1 MIVRSRSSGIAVRI
15 GLSRCL
21 RAAGGLRG
29 RRDALLRLCDGQD
42 CERFGLQ
49 PIELV
54 SGRNPPA
61 DELFAVKLDD
71 ASVTLDSTLHRGPR
85 DRRIVA
91 RKVAMTAV
99 AYMVDG
105 DVRAKFHSI
114 LGCELRHKHHRIGII
129 RIDMNDWRIDCPCGI
144 RAVQRRPRIPGMR
157 NGRADLVVQNQ
168 MQCSAH
174 TITARLREI
183 ERLGHHALRGERSI
197 AVNEDRQHLPAGTV
211 RFPILQRSRHAAYH
225 RRHTFQV
232 RRIVREHNMD
242 VAGGRLYSPR

>member
-1 MIVRSRSSGIAVRI
+1 MEKTPAPYVKARQAHVEAVREQRSVGEVLREAPVDGVIVTACNLPPVLQHLLDVGMQHETRWRRCKAFYDGPQPIERKRCADRPVVLRSR
-15 GLSRCL
+15 

-42 CERFGLQ
+42 CEGFGLQ

-54 SGRNPPA
+54 SSRNPPA

-114 LGCELRHKHHRIGII
+114 LGCELRHKHDRIGII

-144 RAVQRRPRIPGMR
+144 RA
-157 NGRADLVVQNQ
+157 
-168 MQCSAH
+168 
-174 TITARLREI
+174 
-183 ERLGHHALRGERSI
+183 
-197 AVNEDRQHLPAGTV
+197 
-211 RFPILQRSRHAAYH
+211 
-225 RRHTFQV
+225 
-232 RRIVREHNMD
+232 
-242 VAGGRLYSPR
+242 